1 MLKTSRTVSIYN
13 LLKILF
19 LAAMGGVVAVYHN
32 VGASSYVNSTTV
44 ILSLVLCVVSLF
56 VISDSKKKDNPLLF
70 VLAWWCLFFYVI
82 RIITLNYTDYSVC
95 LKRCGA
101 GVDDV
106 NNGLVLTILCVITLW
121 LVFRSIKTTRN
132 KAEIDVRYKPG
143 YVRRALI
150 IYWVT
155 FFINV
160 VAEYGLPMSGLASI
174 IRNFILNIFDLLYLL
189 LAYTIL
195 IWDRIE
201 KKEKLYMGL
210 SMLAFIAFVTL
221 SGSRSGFYSIF
232 KMLLFVFLA
241 LGYKK
246 IKRIYIWGVVALVP
260 VMLAFF
266 IYSTYMRQ
274 MGMMESSLQDKVG
287 LIEGAIDKTA
297 DLETRVVVSPVFDRI
312 GFIDYTTEMM
322 VSKER
327 FKSFVNVGFEFKSIV
342 DNALSP
348 GFDLFD
354 APKISN
360 MIDNS
365 YNLSSSKVISKT
377 ANSSEDYHSDELTA
391 FGESYVLFG
400 FIGGILFMFIAGIL
414 FRNVWNKADKKK
426 NEQGLFQK
434 AICLYLFEVFL
445 SSYGYDWLVL
455 NLICFLL
462 TMIIFNAS
470 VFGRAGRLKKGQQ
483 LLVKA

>member
-1 MLKTSRTVSIYN
+1 MLNSRHTISIYN
-13 LLKILF
+13 LLKLLYF
-19 LAAMGGVVAVYHN
+19 AAMIGVVAVFHN
-32 VGASSYVNSTTV
+32 VGASSYVNSTSV
-44 ILSLVLCVVSLF
+44 ILTLVLSVVSLF
-56 VISDSKKKDNPLLF
+56 VINDSKKKDNPLLF
-70 VLAWWCLFFYVI
+70 VLAWWVLFFYVI
-82 RIITLNYTDYSVC
+82 RIISLNYTDYSVC

-106 NNGLVLTILCVITLW
+106 NNGLVLSILCVLTLW
-121 LVFRSIKTTRN
+121 LVFRSIKTQRN
-132 KAEIDVRYKPG
+132 KDKIDVRYKPG

-155 FFINV
+155 FCINV

-189 LAYTIL
+189 LTYTIL

-201 KKEKLYMGL
+201 KKEKLYMVL

-241 LGYKK
+241 LGYRN
-246 IKRIYIWGVVALVP
+246 IKRIYIWGVVALIP
-260 VMLAFF
+260 VMFSFF
-266 IYSTYMRQ
+266 IYSTFMRQ
-274 MGMMESSLQDKVG
+274 MGMMESSLQEKVG

-297 DLETRVVVSPVFDRI
+297 DLETKVVVSPVFDRI

-322 VSKER
+322 VSKEK
-327 FKSFVNVGFEFKSIV
+327 FKSFINIGFEFKSIV

-365 YNLSSSKVISKT
+365 YNLSSSKVTSKT
-377 ANSSEDYHSDELTA
+377 ANSLEDYHSDELTA

-400 FIGGILFMFIAGIL
+400 FIGGIIFILIAGIV
-414 FRNVWNKADKKK
+414 FRNVWIRADKKT

-434 AICLYLFEVFL
+434 AICLYLFEIFL

-455 NLICFLL
+455 NIICFLL
-462 TMIIFNAS
+462 TLIIFNAS
-470 VFGRAGRLKKGQQ
+470 VFGRAGRVKNRKE
-483 LLVKA
+483 LLVNA